1 LTRRLSAPGLI
12 LDAGAAEGAL
22 AYKLSRTNHTVVCLD
37 IDINRLKKAPKPA
50 LCADIQHPLP
60 FKDNIFCAALLVE
73 VLEHCLNPFAVLQ
86 EIQRVLLPGGLVL
99 VTVPNVLSLTSRLR
113 FLLTGWFNLYSPKR
127 LNAPPQHRHI
137 FPLPAPVLLLLLE
150 KAGFLILDVCTD
162 RLQRT
167 SLALLPLLLPATAAT
182 KLPLLLGRTLIALA
196 QKPE

>member
-1 LTRRLSAPGLI
+1 LPRRLSAPSLI

-22 AYKLSRTNHTVVCLD
+22 AYRLSSINHTVVCLD
-37 IDINRLKKAPKPA
+37 IDISRLRKAPKPA
-50 LCADIQHPLP
+50 VCAAIQHPLP
-60 FKDNIFCAALLVE
+60 FKDDIFSAAILVE
-73 VLEHCLNPFAVLQ
+73 LLEHCLNPFAVLQ
-86 EIQRVLLPGGLVL
+86 EIQRVLRPGGLVL
-99 VTVPNVLSLTSRLR
+99 VTVPNVLSLASRLR

-137 FPLPAPVLLLLLE
+137 FPLPAPVLLFLLE
-150 KAGFLILDVCTD
+150 KAGFTILDVCTD

-182 KLPLLLGRTLIALA
+182 KLPLLLGRTLIVLA

>member
-1 LTRRLSAPGLI
+1 MKHLPAPSLI

-22 AYKLSRTNHTVVCLD
+22 ALKLSHLNHTVVCLD
-37 IDINRLKKAPKPA
+37 IDIDRLKRAPKPA
-50 LCADIQHPLP
+50 VCADIQHPLP
-60 FKDNIFCAALLVE
+60 FRNNAFSAVLLVE

-86 EIQRVLLPGGLVL
+86 EIQRILRPGGLVL
-99 VTVPNVLSLTSRLR
+99 ATVPNVLSLASRLR

-137 FPLPAPVLLLLLE
+137 FPLPAPVLLFLFE
-150 KAGFLILDVCTD
+150 KAGFAILDICTD

-182 KLPLLLGRTLIALA
+182 KLPLLLGRSLIVLA